1 MERMGNK
8 RLVKNVYRN
17 MIIWREEDYREGK
30 GVADGEGV
38 EWAVRNVNKQGQ
50 GGIGWER
57 KIYGS

>member
-38 EWAVRNVNKQGQ
+38 EWAVRNVNK
-50 GGIGWER
+50 
-57 KIYGS
+57 